1 MGSRAEQA
9 REGNASGAS
18 MLWVPG
24 PLPSLNQLLDERARS
39 FRRGAKL
46 WNGYSDL
53 KRVWEERILVQAR
66 VQGFRPLRSGDFC
79 YTFCEPDRR
88 RDPSNVSSGAL
99 KLIEDALV
107 KAELLINDG
116 WASVKKLEVCFEVDP
131 KEPGV
136 FLEVLDAQ
144 PWERT
149 AEDERKER
157 VERIKREIDGNLRKA
172 RAHARARPRAERDA

>member
-1 MGSRAEQA
+1 
-9 REGNASGAS
+9 

-39 FRRGAKL
+39 FRRGATL

-53 KRVWEERILVQAR
+53 KRVWEERILLQAR
-66 VQGFRPLRSGDFC
+66 AQGFKPLRSGDFC
-79 YTFCEPDRR
+79 YTFHEADRR

-107 KAELLINDG
+107 KGQLLINDG
-116 WASVKKLEVCFEVDP
+116 WASVKKLEVYFEVVP
-131 KEPGV
+131 AEPGV
-136 FLEVLDAQ
+136 LLEVLDAQ

-149 AEDERKER
+149 EEDDRQERLHRLE
-157 VERIKREIDGNLRKA
+157 REIERNRRKA
-172 RAHARARPRAERDA
+172 RAHAGARPRAERHA